1 MALFK
6 QNGYGSQNGD
16 DKERQ
21 KRRNSSGYDQD
32 EEGTAGKNSGRSMG
46 FTVEN
51 PGPSTAE
58 IQSTGAA
65 VEGNEV
71 DPGVAEAQNSGESSG
86 EGSSGGNGY
95 QKSDAVRQAEELL
108 RQHLENKPGEYQS
121 EWQAKLDEI
130 LNQILN
136 REKFSYDLNGDAL
149 YQQYKDQYVLQGQQA
164 MMDTMGQA
172 QAMTGGYGNSYAQG
186 VGQQTY
192 QGYLQQLNNQIPELY
207 ELALSQYNR
216 EGEDL
221 YNQYGMYMDRENEA
235 YGRYRDQMA
244 DYYAELDR
252 LAQDARYQ
260 REDDKWQQ
268 EFDEAKRQYEERYGG
283 GNSDGGNDGNDSG
296 NDNYY
301 PGGDYAGNE
310 GIDADVIKQ
319 MQRALGI
326 TADGMWGPQSQKAAG
341 GLGAKAAY
349 EAWKNGKL
357 GKVGPEN
364 DNEDNMPRG
373 YHGVAAEL
381 DMLIRNGASKS
392 EINQYL
398 SSMYR
403 GGYISLEEYNDLRS
417 AYRPV
422 GLTY

>member
-1 MALFK
+1 
-6 QNGYGSQNGD
+6 
-16 DKERQ
+16 
-21 KRRNSSGYDQD
+21 
-32 EEGTAGKNSGRSMG
+32 
-46 FTVEN
+46 
-51 PGPSTAE
+51 
-58 IQSTGAA
+58 
-65 VEGNEV
+65 
-71 DPGVAEAQNSGESSG
+71 
-86 EGSSGGNGY
+86 
-95 QKSDAVRQAEELL
+95 
-108 RQHLENKPGEYQS
+108 
-121 EWQAKLDEI
+121 
-130 LNQILN
+130 
-136 REKFSYDLNGDAL
+136 
-149 YQQYKDQYVLQGQQA
+149 
-164 MMDTMGQA
+164 
-172 QAMTGGYGNSYAQG
+172 
-186 VGQQTY
+186 
-192 QGYLQQLNNQIPELY
+192 
-207 ELALSQYNR
+207 
-216 EGEDL
+216 
-221 YNQYGMYMDRENEA
+221 
-235 YGRYRDQMA
+235 MA

-268 EFDEAKRQYEERYGG
+268 EFDEAKRQYDQEYEQRYGG